1 MLPSSSNPFLLNSG
15 SLINGFDPQTLDILK
30 NQFAP
35 SENLT
40 GHIYKANKLKMT
52 KHTPVSKSFANG
64 GDMSQDF
71 RSGIQYLQAQRNGN
85 QPYTCKKR
93 KAEENYSSNC
103 KMQFPLLPSNPA
115 LVPNLPFINQNFFN
129 NNRPVTFIHQQPF
142 NKNQARS
149 NGYPSQTTNYDSF
162 HLNQGVNDSSSYPTL
177 LSQVSLMKNLP
188 VPNTS
193 NKVATT
199 NSTAKSSS
207 RSAGN
212 DGDYTIVVGEHL
224 YSSNDAYEVLSFLG
238 RGTFG
243 QVVKCRNRTSN
254 RNVAIKILK
263 NHPSYLRQGN
273 VEVQILQTLSQ
284 HDTEAHNIVRAIE
297 CFQHRNHMCLV
308 FELLEQN
315 LYEFLKSNNF
325 RPLELREIRPIAQQV
340 LTALFKLRSLSLIH
354 ADLKP
359 ENIMLVCPS
368 DGVMRYRVKV
378 IDFGSACHTS
388 KAMQNTYLQ
397 SRYYRAPEILLG
409 LPFNEAIDMWSLG
422 CVIAE
427 LFLGWPLYPGSSEY
441 DQIRYIVETQGLPS
455 VDLLKVAN
463 KANRFFHYDSRL
475 GQWRL
480 KSQDEYASETNQ
492 RAKETRKYIF
502 NSLEQIRD
510 VTLSTSTSIL
520 GLLDDFNARLES
532 NDRAYFTDL
541 LSKMLQ
547 IRSSDRILPDKAL
560 EHEFISM
567 SHLKPF
573 VSISKRVRD
582 SFELMSVCYPACRN
596 QQALLP
602 EQAVIDLLATSP
614 YSGLPQNVHQA
625 ATVFAQSIF
634 GGGSSNEGFFMH
646 NDIKI
651 SSSPMSAGYQSNQQS
666 QMISP
671 QNSILNRLCDQLVSA
686 SAAAA
691 AANTAPYAPSA
702 AAFPQA
708 PAGALHQQALYNA
721 LVGTLNGAQSGLLS
735 LPTTTGDATTN
746 GGSSNCNN
754 ITNATSALLAKCL
767 LLSSQQQQLQQQA
780 AQQMQSALDFSNQ
793 QAMNSLMSFLSNNV
807 HDPSGGGDRSDMQH
821 NQQQQQ
827 QPVAMVRGLG
837 GFDNNPLSTLFM
849 QSNPVSTSSSRPL
862 LHQHPIVNPHP
873 LPPPPPPPLV
883 TSNHQVNDVVAD
895 ALRDLVMYGG
905 GGGGNRVND
914 ANTANQMFMKMLL
927 QQPQQLINPPPPL
940 PPPPPPTCGA
950 VSNYH
955 NGIQD
960 FNLSPDL
967 FSLLVRAN
975 ASHYYAMKS
984 TPGDH
989 TSNLNLN
996 SSNQHFQSQQQ
1007 PSGAT
1012 QLSVSS
1018 STVGQQNQ
1026 QQLFLPESNI
1036 DERSAQVIPL
1046 KLMTS
1051 TPISSLFRGDKIAAA
1066 STSLQQNEAQFSA
1079 ASYSGERSWPPEKVG
1094 AVNATSGVAET
1105 QEPALGSRERPIELL
1120 DTSGEEDEGEA
1131 ATGEYRHSHVNELDK
1146 SADEAAVTSTTR
1158 DAYNDDDTDSDVIGV
1173 YEEVAPKTSPNAIE
1187 DRAESTSID
1196 LELSSSLICR
1206 SDKKIPVGRVQPM
1219 MKSECTD
1226 GAFFAQPSQQIP
1238 QQQQPHFLLAPQMQ
1252 TSGKPSPTKNSWDN
1266 NVSLFF
1272 PNNIPPPQPP
1282 RPPFF
1287 PPGFQGYIE
1296 SQQNQQRVQ
1305 QQQQQHQAL
1314 LNLYQQSLMQQ
1325 FSLPSTAASQQVF
1338 NAGAAFSAAV
1348 TAANSKTVE
1357 VVPPQQTTQTT
1368 SSASLDRFT
1377 AFLLAVVANFVV
1389 GGSDVSNETTNN
1401 NQHHRL

>member
-15 SLINGFDPQTLDILK
+15 SLINGFDPQTIDIFN
-30 NQFAP
+30 NQFTA

-64 GDMSQDF
+64 GDISQDF
-71 RSGIQYLQAQRNGN
+71 RSGIQYLQAQRSGN

-93 KAEENYSSNC
+93 KAEENYSNNC
-103 KMQFPLLPSNPA
+103 KMQFSFLPPNPA
-115 LVPNLPFINQNFFN
+115 LVPNLPLINQNFFN
-129 NNRPVTFIHQQPF
+129 NSRPVNFIHQQPF
-142 NKNQARS
+142 NKNPARS
-149 NGYPSQTTNYDSF
+149 NGYQSQTANYDSF
-162 HLNQGVNDSSSYPTL
+162 HLNQGVDDPSNYPAL

-188 VPNTS
+188 VPNAS
-193 NKVATT
+193 NKVVTA

-207 RSAGN
+207 RSGGN

-224 YSSNDAYEVLSFLG
+224 YSNNDAYEVLSFLG

-243 QVVKCRNRTSN
+243 QVVKCRSRTSN
-254 RNVAIKILK
+254 SNVAIKILK

-284 HDTEAHNIVRAIE
+284 HDTEAHNIVRATE

-315 LYEFLKSNNF
+315 LYEFLKSNHF

-340 LTALFKLRSLSLIH
+340 LTALSKLRSLGLIH

-480 KSQDEYASETNQ
+480 KSQEEYATETNQ

-502 NSLEQIRD
+502 SSLEQIRD
-510 VTLSTSTSIL
+510 VTLSTSTSSL
-520 GLLDDFNARLES
+520 CLLDDFNARLES

-541 LSKMLQ
+541 LRKMLQ

-567 SHLKPF
+567 NHLKPF
-573 VSISKRVRD
+573 VTLSKRVRD

-614 YSGLPQNVHQA
+614 YSGLPQNAHQA
-625 ATVFAQSIF
+625 AAAFAQSIF
-634 GGGSSNEGFFMH
+634 GGGSSNEAFFMQ

-651 SSSPMSAGYQSNQQS
+651 SSSPMSAGYQSNQSS
-666 QMISP
+666 QIISP
-671 QNSILNRLCDQLVSA
+671 QTSILNRLSDQLVSA
-686 SAAAA
+686 SAAAVAAAA
-691 AANTAPYAPSA
+691 AANTASYAPSA
-702 AAFPQA
+702 AAFPQG

-721 LVGTLNGAQSGLLS
+721 LMGTLNGTQNGLL
-735 LPTTTGDATTN
+735 PMATTGDATTN
-746 GGSSNCNN
+746 GSSSSCSN

-767 LLSSQQQQLQQQA
+767 LLSSQQHQLQQQA

-793 QAMNSLMSFLSNNV
+793 QAMNTLMSFLSNTV
-807 HDPSGGGDRSDMQH
+807 HDPNGSGDRGDMQH
-821 NQQQQQ
+821 NQQQ
-827 QPVAMVRGLG
+827 PAAMVRSLD
-837 GFDNNPLSTLFM
+837 GFDNNPLSSLFM
-849 QSNPVSTSSSRPL
+849 QPNPVSTSSSRPL

-873 LPPPPPPPLV
+873 PPPLV
-883 TSNHQVNDVVAD
+883 TSNHQANDVVAD
-895 ALRDLVMYGG
+895 TLRDLMMYSGV
-905 GGGGNRVND
+905 GNRVND
-914 ANTANQMFMKMLL
+914 TNSANQMFMKMFL
-927 QQPQQLINPPPPL
+927 QPPQQLINPPLL
-940 PPPPPPTCGA
+940 PQPTCGTGA
-950 VSNYH
+950 GYL
-955 NGIQD
+955 NGGQD
-960 FNLSPDL
+960 FNLPPDL
-967 FSLLVRAN
+967 FSQLIRAN

-984 TPGDH
+984 TSGDH
-989 TSNLNLN
+989 TSNPNIN

-1012 QLSVSS
+1012 QQPVSS
-1018 STVGQQNQ
+1018 STISQQNQ
-1026 QQLFLPESNI
+1026 QQLFLPELTT
-1036 DERSAQVIPL
+1036 DLRSTQVIPL

-1051 TPISSLFRGDKIAAA
+1051 TPISSLLRGDKIA
-1066 STSLQQNEAQFSA
+1066 SSMSLQQNEAQFSA
-1079 ASYSGERSWPPEKVG
+1079 ASYSGERSWPPEEMG
-1094 AVNATSGVAET
+1094 AVSTTSGVAET
-1105 QEPALGSRERPIELL
+1105 QEPVLGSRERPIELL
-1120 DTSGEEDEGEA
+1120 DTSGEEDEDETA
-1131 ATGEYRHSHVNELDK
+1131 GEYRHRHVDELGK
-1146 SADEAAVTSTTR
+1146 SADETAVTSTTR
-1158 DAYNDDDTDSDVIGV
+1158 DVYNDDDDDDADSDVISV
-1173 YEEVAPKTSPNAIE
+1173 YEEIAPKTSPNTTE
-1187 DRAESTSID
+1187 DRAEPTSID

-1226 GAFFAQPSQQIP
+1226 GAFFAQPSQQML
-1238 QQQQPHFLLAPQMQ
+1238 QQQPHFLYAPSIQN
-1252 TSGKPSPTKNSWDN
+1252 SGKPSPTKNSWDN
-1266 NVSLFF
+1266 VGLFF
-1272 PNNIPPPQPP
+1272 TNNIPPPQPPP

-1296 SQQNQQRVQ
+1296 PQQNQQRLQ
-1305 QQQQQHQAL
+1305 QQHHQAL
-1314 LNLYQQSLMQQ
+1314 LNLYQQFLMQQ
-1325 FSLPSTAASQQVF
+1325 FSLPSTAAPQQVF

-1357 VVPPQQTTQTT
+1357 VVPPQQTAQTN

-1389 GGSDVSNETTNN
+1389 GVTDVSNETTNN